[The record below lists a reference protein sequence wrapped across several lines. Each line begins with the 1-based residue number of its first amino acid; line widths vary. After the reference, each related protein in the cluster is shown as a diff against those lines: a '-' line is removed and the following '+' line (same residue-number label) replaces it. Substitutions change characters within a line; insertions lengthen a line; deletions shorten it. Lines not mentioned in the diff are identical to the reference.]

1 MLNINLI
8 YFLAGIVLSAIVGI
22 APAAAHTA
30 NISSS
35 RILPEPNAHYRVE
48 VGFLGS
54 DIERMLTENKEA
66 LAGADLT
73 EPGLLEVYI
82 GKFIQSRIVMNNQD
96 DVACDSEVVA
106 VDEDPAS
113 PGDQR
118 AVIGF
123 DCSKVQG
130 KIFYNPLKLIEAQG
144 SRARHLVSIGEK
156 DAGSKLT
163 EAQRAG
169 REPVP
174 GQVMIFPGD
183 RPINLSEPLLGPWEL
198 APKFFFAGMEHIVT
212 GYDHLCFLLA
222 VVLWASRV
230 WPVVKIV
237 TAFTLSHS
245 VTLTMAALELV
256 NLPGAWVEI
265 AIAASIIYVALEN
278 FYSRRVDG
286 RWKDTFTFGFVHG
299 FGFASGLIELGVPQR
314 AVAPALASFNIG
326 VEVGQIG
333 VVLIVM
339 PLLFLIDTYVTHGAR
354 SAKLVYA
361 LSGVIALFGAYW
373 MLARLGIIAG

>member
-1 MLNINLI
+1 MFKISRSYRLFGLFSSIFFNPG
-8 YFLAGIVLSAIVGI
+8 FAD
-22 APAAAHTA
+22 AHTA

-35 RILPEPNAHYRVE
+35 RIVPEPKANYRVD

-54 DIERMLTENKEA
+54 DIERMLIENKEA
-66 LAGADLT
+66 LAGVDLT
-73 EPGLLEVYI
+73 EPGLFESYI
-82 GKFIQSRIVMNNQD
+82 GKFIQGRISMQNEEGVD
-96 DVACDSEVVA
+96 CASTVVA
-106 VDEDPAS
+106 VGEDPAN
-113 PGDQR
+113 PGDSR
-118 AVIGF
+118 AVIRF

-144 SRARHLVSIGEK
+144 SRAKHLVGVGEK
-156 DAGSKLT
+156 DAGNNLT

-169 REPVP
+169 REPAP

-183 RPINLSEPLLGPWEL
+183 RPIDLSEPLLGPWEL

-222 VVLWASRV
+222 VVLWATHI
-230 WPVVKIV
+230 WPIVKIV
-237 TAFTLSHS
+237 TAFTISHS
-245 VTLTMAALELV
+245 VTLTLAALELV
-256 NLPGAWVEI
+256 KLPGNWVET

-278 FYSRRVDG
+278 FYTRRVDG
-286 RWKDTFTFGFVHG
+286 RWKDTFAFGFIHG

-314 AVAPALASFNIG
+314 AVAPSLASFNIG

-339 PLLFLIDTYVTHGAR
+339 PLLLSIDKYVTHRAR

-373 MLARLGIIAG
+373 MLVRLEIIAG

>member
-1 MLNINLI
+1 MSNIKLIYCFIGLLLSAFLNIG
-8 YFLAGIVLSAIVGI
+8 FAI
-22 APAAAHTA
+22 AHTA

-35 RILPEPNAHYRVE
+35 RVVPDANGQYGVE
-48 VGFLGS
+48 IGFLGS
-54 DIERMLTENKEA
+54 DIERMLSENKEA

-73 EPGLLEVYI
+73 EPGLLEGYI
-82 GKFIQSRIVMNNQD
+82 GKFIQARIAMQNETG
-96 DVACDSEVVA
+96 VACDSTVA
-106 VDEDPAS
+106 AVGEDPAN

-118 AVIGF
+118 AVIRF

-130 KIFYNPLKLIEAQG
+130 KIFYNPLKLMEAQG
-144 SRARHLVSIGEK
+144 ARAKHLVSVGEK
-156 DAGSKLT
+156 VSENNLS

-169 REPVP
+169 REPAP

-183 RPINLSEPLLGPWEL
+183 RPIDLSEPLLSPWEL
-198 APKFFFAGMEHIVT
+198 VPKFFFAGMEHIIT

-222 VVLWASRV
+222 IVLWASRV

-245 VTLTMAALELV
+245 ITLTLAALELV
-256 NLPGAWVEI
+256 NLPANWIEI
-265 AIAASIIYVALEN
+265 VIAASIIYVALEN
-278 FYSRRVDG
+278 FYTRKVDG
-286 RWKDTFTFGFVHG
+286 RWKDTFAFGFVHG
-299 FGFASGLIELGVPQR
+299 FGFASGLIELGVPRR
-314 AVAPALASFNIG
+314 AVVPALASFNIG

-339 PLLFLIDTYVTHGAR
+339 PLLFLIDQYVTHGAR

-361 LSGVIALFGAYW
+361 LSGVIALLGAYW
-373 MLARLGIIAG
+373 MLARLGIVPG

>member
-35 RILPEPNAHYRVE
+35 RILPEPNAHYRVD

-73 EPGLLEVYI
+73 EPGLLEIYI
-82 GKFIQSRIVMNNQD
+82 GKFIQSRIAMNNPD
-96 DVACDSEVVA
+96 GAACDSEVVA

-118 AVIGF
+118 AVIRF
-123 DCSKVQG
+123 DCSKIQG

-156 DAGSKLT
+156 DAGSNLT

-169 REPVP
+169 REPAP

-183 RPINLSEPLLGPWEL
+183 RPIDLSEPLLGPWEL

-256 NLPGAWVEI
+256 NLPGDWVEI

-339 PLLFLIDTYVTHGAR
+339 PLLFLIDRYVTHGVR

-373 MLARLGIIAG
+373 MLTRLGIIAG

>member
-1 MLNINLI
+1 MLNISLI
-8 YFLAGIVLSAIVGI
+8 NCLVGIILSAIFGI
-22 APAAAHTA
+22 VPAAAHTA

-82 GKFIQSRIVMNNQD
+82 GKFIQGRLAMKNQEG
-96 DVACDSEVVA
+96 VACDSAVVA

-118 AVIGF
+118 AVIRF
-123 DCSKVQG
+123 DCSKVLG

-144 SRARHLVSIGEK
+144 ARARHLVSIGEK
-156 DAGSKLT
+156 DAGSNLT

-169 REPVP
+169 REPAP

-183 RPINLSEPLLGPWEL
+183 RPVDLSEPLLGPWEL

-256 NLPGAWVEI
+256 NLPGDWVEI

-314 AVAPALASFNIG
+314 AVASALASFNIG

-339 PLLFLIDTYVTHGAR
+339 PLLFLIDKYVTHGAR